1 MMTMMT
7 MMTMM
12 MIISKIYHHRQRKRR
27 HHQHHHQHHDQ
38 ALKGNDDNNGDDD
51 SNDSIYRYDEYLTPA
66 MCDKLEGLDLL
77 LGGWPNVR
85 IILLMAFFVTSRHP
99 CLFIST

>member
-1 MMTMMT
+1 MFTHSITM
-7 MMTMM
+7 
-12 MIISKIYHHRQRKRR
+12 
-27 HHQHHHQHHDQ
+27 
-38 ALKGNDDNNGDDD
+38 N
-51 SNDSIYRYDEYLTPA
+51 LTPRTVV
-66 MCDKLEGLDLL
+66 GLAVLSL